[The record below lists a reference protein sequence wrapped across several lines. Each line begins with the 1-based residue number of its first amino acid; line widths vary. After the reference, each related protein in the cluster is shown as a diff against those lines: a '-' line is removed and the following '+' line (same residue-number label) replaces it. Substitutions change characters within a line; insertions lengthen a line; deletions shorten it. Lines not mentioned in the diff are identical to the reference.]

1 MGGGGTRLEG
11 ALARPRP
18 GALAAVRRP
27 GEAWA
32 LADTSE
38 DRDRPSA
45 PGLPRTRN
53 QELSAGKE
61 NEVCCRGTPKP
72 FPQGRGATGLGRA
85 ERRRS
90 PLAWTLS
97 APPREPA
104 PPWPCADSDPGRPQ
118 GRAGPASAA
127 GGSALRP
134 PWGRRR
140 VRRDRFMSSKNSF
153 ASEIQPGVT
162 ASRFLFP
169 PPWMTVTWT

>member
-72 FPQGRGATGLGRA
+72 FHREEAQ
-85 ERRRS
+85 
-90 PLAWTLS
+90 LAWGAQSVAGRRWRGRCRPPHASRHRHGHVRTQTL
-97 APPREPA
+97 AGLRE
-104 PPWPCADSDPGRPQ
+104 GQ
-118 GRAGPASAA
+118 GQRAA
-127 GGSALRP
+127 GGSVLRP

>member
-97 APPREPA
+97 APPTRA
-104 PPWPCADSDPGRPQ
+104 GTAMAMCGLRPWQASGK
-118 GRAGPASAA
+118 GRASERRAA
-127 GGSALRP
+127 LSCGRLGG
-134 PWGRRR
+134 GGGCE
-140 VRRDRFMSSKNSF
+140 
-153 ASEIQPGVT
+153 EIDSCQVKT
-162 ASRFLFP
+162 ASPLKSSQESPQVGSCSRHP
-169 PPWMTVTWT
+169 G

>member
-118 GRAGPASAA
+118 GRAGPASGRAA
-127 GGSALRP
+127 LSCGRLGG
-134 PWGRRR
+134 GGGCE
-140 VRRDRFMSSKNSF
+140 
-153 ASEIQPGVT
+153 EIDSCQVKT
-162 ASRFLFP
+162 ASPLKSSQESPQVGSCSRHP
-169 PPWMTVTWT
+169 G